1 LSIKS
6 VYIVKILAPLVLG
19 IGHLDGTDVPF
30 ALAVVLS
37 SWALDTVLEP
47 LFPDIDIDGTGR

>member
-1 LSIKS
+1 
-6 VYIVKILAPLVLG
+6 VLG